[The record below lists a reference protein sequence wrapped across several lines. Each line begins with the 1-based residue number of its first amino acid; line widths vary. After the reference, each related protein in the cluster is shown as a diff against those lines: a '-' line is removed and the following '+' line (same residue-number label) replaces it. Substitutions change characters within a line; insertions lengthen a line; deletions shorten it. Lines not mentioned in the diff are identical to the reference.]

1 MGIGLITI
9 KALIIGHLMKKFLSS
24 IVAISITF
32 APLANACTAINLKAK
47 DGTVIAGRTMEWPV
61 DMKWTLMSQPQG
73 SPVLISAPDF
83 LNLPSKTLSSKYAFV
98 GIYPAVIIGS
108 PAILEGQNEAGLG
121 LSGNF
126 LPGFTEFQ
134 KVTPQDDEYV
144 SIINFGSLVL
154 GMFSTVRELRAALP
168 NYKVWY
174 NPSEVKGSPTAP
186 LLHFIL
192 TDRSGDSMIV
202 EFVKGQMV
210 IHDNVTNVLT
220 NAPTYDWHINNV
232 RNYLSLTDTATTSLV
247 VNGTNVTE
255 IGQGGGLIGLSAD
268 YTPPGRFVR
277 AAYLSYFA
285 YQPDESGDALQLMAH
300 LLNNVDIPK
309 GVSRTTV
316 GKQIVSDYTQWVNLK
331 DLKNNRMKIA
341 NYANRTNYI
350 EIDLNQVFKSGRS
363 MAWAVDQ
370 LPYPDSDLTSQLL
383 K

>member
-1 MGIGLITI
+1 MTGYF
-9 KALIIGHLMKKFLSS
+9 MKKFLSS
-24 IVAISITF
+24 IVALSITF
-32 APLANACTAINLKAK
+32 APVASACTAINLTAK

-61 DMKWTLMSQPQG
+61 EMKWTLMSQPQG

-83 LNLPSKTLSSKYAFV
+83 LNMPSKTLSSKYAFV

-144 SIINFGSLVL
+144 SIVNFGSLVL
-154 GMFSTVRELRAALP
+154 GMFSTVKDLKAALP

-186 LLHFIL
+186 LLHFVL
-192 TDRSGDSMIV
+192 TDRSGDSIIV

-210 IHDNVTNVLT
+210 IYDNVTKVLT

-232 RNYLSLTDTATTSLV
+232 RNYLSLTDTATTSLA
-247 VNGTNVTE
+247 VNGTSVTD

-268 YTPPGRFVR
+268 YTPPSRFVR
-277 AAYLSYFA
+277 ATYLNYFA
-285 YQPDESGDALQLMAH
+285 YQPNGSDDAVQLMAH

-309 GVSRTTV
+309 GVSRMTAGNKV
-316 GKQIVSDYTQWVNLK
+316 VSDYTQWVNLK
-331 DLKNNRMKIA
+331 DLENNRMKIA
-341 NYANRTNYI
+341 DYSNRTNYI
-350 EIDLNQVFKSGRS
+350 EIDLNQVFESGKSLS
-363 MAWAVDQ
+363 WPVDQ
-370 LPYPDSDLTSQLL
+370 LPYPSNDMTSQLL